1 MFFFSGL
8 FGDVEQISHFD
19 SYHPV
24 GSTGEII
31 FLGAVVE
38 IGEAIV
44 IASFYLEMADF
55 GAQFYTEAGRYTIIE
70 LVFHIHVML
79 FGGKVGIV
87 FPRTALC
94 CSAFAAAVSAAP
106 VTTQGTGVG
115 KHGDV
120 TVAVTFDSGKI
131 KDIKIVKQQ
140 ENPVLAAKV
149 FTDLKQ
155 HVIDTN
161 SVQLDAI
168 SGATFSSKG
177 FLDAVADAAKKA
189 GVTLSKADKK
199 AIKKA
204 VKALPKES
212 SYDVVV
218 IGAGGA
224 GFSAAIEAKNAGANV
239 VLLEKM
245 PAVGGN
251 SLISGAEMNA
261 AKNWVQP
268 KLGINDDSPEL
279 HAEDTYKGGDM
290 KGDMNVIKV
299 MTHNALDAAKWCR
312 DYLGVRFED
321 DNLFFFG
328 GHSRKRALIPVG
340 HTGTEFITK
349 FQAKADEL
357 GIPVITNMKAEELI
371 KDKSGRVVGVKAT
384 MNGAS
389 YTFNAKG
396 GVVLATGGFGA
407 NPEMVKKYNP
417 KIDERFKTTD
427 APGTTGEALY
437 MAERAGAQLV
447 NMGYIQTY
455 PICDP
460 ISGVIELIADARFDG
475 AIMLNQEGKRFV
487 EELQRRD
494 VLSEAILKQTG
505 GYCWVLWNDKIGSIS
520 NTVKEHPTE
529 YEAFTKQGIMA
540 TCDDLKCVAD
550 FTKIPFDSLK
560 GTVNR
565 VSSMTGK
572 GNDKDFNH
580 RSGLVDMTQGKY
592 YVIKAVP
599 SVHHTMGGVRI
610 NEKAQAL
617 TAEGKAIPGLWA
629 AGEVTGVTHGTNRLG
644 GNAYTD
650 IIVFGRIAGKAA
662 AEAAK

>member
-1 MFFFSGL
+1 MKSTMIKSVVAMVFA
-8 FGDVEQISHFD
+8 
-19 SYHPV
+19 V
-24 GSTGEII
+24 G
-31 FLGAVVE
+31 
-38 IGEAIV
+38 
-44 IASFYLEMADF
+44 
-55 GAQFYTEAGRYTIIE
+55 
-70 LVFHIHVML
+70 
-79 FGGKVGIV
+79 
-87 FPRTALC
+87 
-94 CSAFAAAVSAAP
+94 FAAASMAAP
-106 VTTQGTGVG
+106 VTAEGTGVG
-115 KHGDV
+115 KHGDI
-120 TVAVTFDSGKI
+120 TVAVTFDAGKI
-131 KDIKIVKQQ
+131 QDIKIVKNA
-140 ENPVLAAKV
+140 ENPILAKKV
-149 FTDLKQ
+149 FTDLKDQ
-155 HVIDTN
+155 VVALSSTD
-161 SVQLDAI
+161 VDLV
-168 SGATFSSKG
+168 SGATFSAKG
-177 FLDAVADAAKKA
+177 FIDAVNDAAKKA
-189 GVTLSKADKK
+189 GVTLAKADKK
-199 AIKKA
+199 ALKKA
-204 VKALPKES
+204 ARELPKTS
-212 SYDVVV
+212 NYDVVV

-224 GFSAAIEAKNAGANV
+224 GFSAAITARNAGANV

-251 SLISGAEMNA
+251 SLISGAEMNV

-279 HAEDTYKGGDM
+279 HAQDTFKGGDG
-290 KGDMNVIKV
+290 KGDMKVINV
-299 MTHNALDAAKWCR
+299 MTHEALDAAKWCR

-340 HTGTEFITK
+340 HTGTEFIAK

-371 KDKSGRVVGVKAT
+371 KDKDGRVVGVKAT
-384 MNGAS
+384 MDGS
-389 YTFNAKG
+389 EYTFNAKG

-460 ISGVIELIADARFDG
+460 ISGAIELIADARFDG

-494 VLSEAILKQTG
+494 VLSEAILNQTG
-505 GYCWVLWNDKIGSIS
+505 RYCWVLWNDKIGSIS
-520 NTVKEHPTE
+520 NTVKAHANE
-529 YEAFTKQGIMA
+529 YEAFTKQGIMT
-540 TCDDLKCVAD
+540 TCDDLKCIAD
-550 FTKIPFDSLK
+550 FTKIPFDQLRK
-560 GTVNR
+560 TVKR
-565 VSSMTGK
+565 VSDMAGK

-580 RSGLVDMTQGKY
+580 RSGLVDMQQGKY

-599 SVHHTMGGVRI
+599 STHHTMGGVRI
-610 NEKAQAL
+610 NEKAEAL
-617 TAEGKAIPGLWA
+617 TAEGKVIPGLWA

-650 IIVFGRIAGKAA
+650 IIVFGRIAGEAAAKAA
-662 AEAAK
+662 K

>member
-1 MFFFSGL
+1 M
-8 FGDVEQISHFD
+8 
-19 SYHPV
+19 
-24 GSTGEII
+24 
-31 FLGAVVE
+31 
-38 IGEAIV
+38 
-44 IASFYLEMADF
+44 
-55 GAQFYTEAGRYTIIE
+55 
-70 LVFHIHVML
+70 
-79 FGGKVGIV
+79 
-87 FPRTALC
+87 
-94 CSAFAAAVSAAP
+94 SAAP

>member
-1 MFFFSGL
+1 
-8 FGDVEQISHFD
+8 
-19 SYHPV
+19 
-24 GSTGEII
+24 
-31 FLGAVVE
+31 
-38 IGEAIV
+38 
-44 IASFYLEMADF
+44 
-55 GAQFYTEAGRYTIIE
+55 
-70 LVFHIHVML
+70 ML
-79 FGGKVGIV
+79 F
-87 FPRTALC
+87 RQTLL
-94 CSAFAAAVSAAP
+94 AAAVGLMSAAAVAAP

-115 KHGDV
+115 KHGDM
-120 TVAVTFDSGKI
+120 TVAVTFDNGRI
-131 KDIKIVKQQ
+131 QAIEIVKEA
-140 ENPVLAAKV
+140 ENPVLAKKV
-149 FTDLKQ
+149 YTDLKAA
-155 HVIDTN
+155 VIASN
-161 SVQLDAI
+161 SADLDAI

-177 FLDAVADAAKKA
+177 FLDAVKDAAKKA
-189 GVTLSKADKK
+189 GVTLSKADAK
-199 AIKKA
+199 AIKKVVKNIPA
-204 VKALPKES
+204 VS
-212 SYDVVV
+212 NYDVVV

-261 AKNWVQP
+261 ARNWVQP
-268 KLGINDDSPEL
+268 KLGILDDSAER
-279 HAEDTYKGGDM
+279 HAADTFKGGDK
-290 KGDMNVIKV
+290 KGDMKVINV
-299 MTHNALDAAKWCR
+299 MTANALDAAKWCR

-340 HTGTEFITK
+340 HTGTEFIAK

-357 GIPVITNMKAEELI
+357 GIPVITDMKAEELI
-371 KDKSGRVVGVKAT
+371 KDKTGRVVGVKAT
-384 MNGAS
+384 SHGAT

-396 GVVLATGGFGA
+396 GVVLATGGYGA
-407 NPEMVKKYNP
+407 NKAMVKKYNP

-437 MAERAGAQLV
+437 MAKRAGTQLV

-460 ISGVIELIADARFDG
+460 ISGVIELIADSRFDG

-487 EELQRRD
+487 EELERRD

-505 GYCWVLWNDKIGSIS
+505 NYCWVLWNDNIGKIS

-540 TCDDLKCVAD
+540 TCPDLKCIAD
-550 FTKIPFDSLK
+550 FTKMPLK
-560 GTVNR
+560 QLESTVKR
-565 VSSMTGK
+565 VSSMAGK
-572 GNDKDFNH
+572 GNDKDFHH
-580 RSGLVDMTQGKY
+580 RGGLMDMSEGQY

-599 SVHHTMGGVRI
+599 STHHTMGGVRI

-617 TAEGKAIPGLWA
+617 TAKGQVIPGLWA

-650 IIVFGRIAGKAA
+650 IIVFGRIAGEAA
-662 AEAAK
+662 AFEAAARSAK

>member
-1 MFFFSGL
+1 MK
-8 FGDVEQISHFD
+8 
-19 SYHPV
+19 
-24 GSTGEII
+24 STMIKS
-31 FLGAVVE
+31 AVAMVF
-38 IGEAIV
+38 A
-44 IASFYLEMADF
+44 
-55 GAQFYTEAGRYTIIE
+55 AG
-70 LVFHIHVML
+70 
-79 FGGKVGIV
+79 
-87 FPRTALC
+87 
-94 CSAFAAAVSAAP
+94 FAAASMAAP
-106 VTTQGTGVG
+106 VTAEGTGVG
-115 KHGDV
+115 KHGDI
-120 TVAVTFDSGKI
+120 TVAVTFDAGKI
-131 KDIKIVKQQ
+131 QDIKIVKNA
-140 ENPVLAAKV
+140 ENPILAKKV
-149 FTDLKQ
+149 FTDLKDQ
-155 HVIDTN
+155 VVALSSTD
-161 SVQLDAI
+161 VDLI
-168 SGATFSSKG
+168 SGATFSAKG
-177 FLDAVADAAKKA
+177 FIDAVNDAAKKA
-189 GVTLSKADKK
+189 GVTLAKADKK
-199 AIKKA
+199 ALKKA
-204 VKALPKES
+204 ARKLPKTS
-212 SYDVVV
+212 NYDVVV

-224 GFSAAIEAKNAGANV
+224 GFSAAITAKNAGANV

-251 SLISGAEMNA
+251 SLISGAEMNV

-279 HAEDTYKGGDM
+279 HAQDTFKGGDG
-290 KGDMNVIKV
+290 KGDMKVINV
-299 MTHNALDAAKWCR
+299 MTHEALDAAKWCR

-340 HTGTEFITK
+340 HTGTEFIAK

-371 KDKSGRVVGVKAT
+371 KNKDGRVVGVKAT
-384 MNGAS
+384 MDGS
-389 YTFNAKG
+389 EYTFNAKG

-460 ISGVIELIADARFDG
+460 ISGAIELIADARFDG

-494 VLSEAILKQTG
+494 VLSEAILNQTG
-505 GYCWVLWNDKIGSIS
+505 QYCWVLWNDNIGKIS
-520 NTVKEHPTE
+520 NTVKAHANE
-529 YEAFTKQGIMA
+529 YEAFTKQGIMT
-540 TCDDLKCVAD
+540 TCDDLKCIAD
-550 FTKIPFDSLK
+550 FTKIPFDQLQK
-560 GTVNR
+560 TVKR
-565 VSSMTGK
+565 VSDMAGK

-580 RSGLVDMTQGKY
+580 RAGLMDMQQGKY

-599 SVHHTMGGVRI
+599 STHHTMGGVRI
-610 NEKAQAL
+610 NEKAEAL
-617 TAEGKAIPGLWA
+617 TAEGKVIPGLWA

-650 IIVFGRIAGKAA
+650 IIVFGRIAGEAAAKAA
-662 AEAAK
+662 K

>member
-1 MFFFSGL
+1 MK
-8 FGDVEQISHFD
+8 
-19 SYHPV
+19 
-24 GSTGEII
+24 STMIKS
-31 FLGAVVE
+31 AVAMVF
-38 IGEAIV
+38 A
-44 IASFYLEMADF
+44 
-55 GAQFYTEAGRYTIIE
+55 AG
-70 LVFHIHVML
+70 
-79 FGGKVGIV
+79 
-87 FPRTALC
+87 
-94 CSAFAAAVSAAP
+94 FAAASMAAP
-106 VTTQGTGVG
+106 VTAEGTGVG
-115 KHGDV
+115 KHGDI
-120 TVAVTFDSGKI
+120 TVAVTFDAGKI
-131 KDIKIVKQQ
+131 QDIKIVKNA
-140 ENPVLAAKV
+140 ENPILAKKV
-149 FTDLKQ
+149 FTDLKDQ
-155 HVIDTN
+155 VVAFSSTD
-161 SVQLDAI
+161 VDLV
-168 SGATFSSKG
+168 SGATFSAKG
-177 FLDAVADAAKKA
+177 FIDAVNDAAKKA
-189 GVTLSKADKK
+189 GVTLAKADKK
-199 AIKKA
+199 ALKKA
-204 VKALPKES
+204 ARELPKTS
-212 SYDVVV
+212 NYDVVV

-224 GFSAAIEAKNAGANV
+224 GFSAAITAKNAGANV

-251 SLISGAEMNA
+251 SLISGAEMNV

-279 HAEDTYKGGDM
+279 HAQDTFKGGDG
-290 KGDMNVIKV
+290 KGDMKVINV
-299 MTHNALDAAKWCR
+299 MTHEALDAAKWCR

-340 HTGTEFITK
+340 HTGTEFIAK

-371 KDKSGRVVGVKAT
+371 KNKDGRVVGVKAT
-384 MNGAS
+384 MDGS
-389 YTFNAKG
+389 EYTFNAKG

-460 ISGVIELIADARFDG
+460 ISGAIELIADARFDG

-494 VLSEAILKQTG
+494 VLSEAILNQTG
-505 GYCWVLWNDKIGSIS
+505 RYCWVLWNDKIGSIS
-520 NTVKEHPTE
+520 NTVKAHANE
-529 YEAFTKQGIMA
+529 YEAFTKQGVMT
-540 TCDDLKCVAD
+540 TCDDLKCIAD
-550 FTKIPFDSLK
+550 FTKIPFDQLQK
-560 GTVNR
+560 TVKR
-565 VSSMTGK
+565 VSDMAGK

-580 RSGLVDMTQGKY
+580 RSGLVDMQQGKY

-599 SVHHTMGGVRI
+599 STHHTMGGVRI
-610 NEKAQAL
+610 NEKAEAL
-617 TAEGKAIPGLWA
+617 TAEGKVIPGLWA

-650 IIVFGRIAGKAA
+650 IIVFGRIAGEAAAKAA
-662 AEAAK
+662 K

>member
-1 MFFFSGL
+1 MKSTMIKSAVAMVFA
-8 FGDVEQISHFD
+8 
-19 SYHPV
+19 V
-24 GSTGEII
+24 G
-31 FLGAVVE
+31 
-38 IGEAIV
+38 
-44 IASFYLEMADF
+44 
-55 GAQFYTEAGRYTIIE
+55 
-70 LVFHIHVML
+70 
-79 FGGKVGIV
+79 
-87 FPRTALC
+87 
-94 CSAFAAAVSAAP
+94 FAAASMAAP
-106 VTTQGTGVG
+106 VTAEGTGVG
-115 KHGDV
+115 KHGDI
-120 TVAVTFDSGKI
+120 TVAVTFDAGKI
-131 KDIKIVKQQ
+131 QDIKIVKNA
-140 ENPVLAAKV
+140 ENPILAKKV
-149 FTDLKQ
+149 FTDLKDQ
-155 HVIDTN
+155 VVALSSTD
-161 SVQLDAI
+161 VDLI
-168 SGATFSSKG
+168 SGATFSAKG
-177 FLDAVADAAKKA
+177 FIDAVNDAAKKA
-189 GVTLSKADKK
+189 GVTLAKADKK
-199 AIKKA
+199 ALKKA
-204 VKALPKES
+204 ARELPKTS
-212 SYDVVV
+212 NYDVVV

-224 GFSAAIEAKNAGANV
+224 GFSAAITARNAGANV

-279 HAEDTYKGGDM
+279 HAEDTFKGGDG
-290 KGDMNVIKV
+290 KGDMKVINV
-299 MTHNALDAAKWCR
+299 MTHQALDAAKWCR

-340 HTGTEFITK
+340 HTGTEFIAK

-371 KDKSGRVVGVKAT
+371 KNKDGRVVGVKAT
-384 MNGAS
+384 MDGS
-389 YTFNAKG
+389 EYTFNAKG

-427 APGTTGEALY
+427 APGSTGEALY
-437 MAERAGAQLV
+437 MAERAGAELV

-460 ISGVIELIADARFDG
+460 LSGAIELIADARFDG

-494 VLSEAILKQTG
+494 VLSEAILNQTG
-505 GYCWVLWNDKIGSIS
+505 QYCWVLWNDNIGKIS
-520 NTVKEHPTE
+520 NTVKAHANE
-529 YEAFTKQGIMA
+529 YEAFTKQGIMT
-540 TCDDLKCVAD
+540 TCDDLKCIAD
-550 FTKIPFDSLK
+550 FTKIPFDQLQK
-560 GTVNR
+560 TVKR
-565 VSSMTGK
+565 VSDMAGK

-580 RSGLVDMTQGKY
+580 RAGLMDMQQGKY

-599 SVHHTMGGVRI
+599 STHHTMGGVRI
-610 NEKAQAL
+610 NEKAEAL
-617 TAEGKAIPGLWA
+617 TAEGKVIPGLWA

-650 IIVFGRIAGKAA
+650 IIVFGRIAGEAAAKAA
-662 AEAAK
+662 K

>member
-1 MFFFSGL
+1 MQFSRALIAGL
-8 FGDVEQISHFD
+8 V
-19 SYHPV
+19 
-24 GSTGEII
+24 
-31 FLGAVVE
+31 
-38 IGEAIV
+38 
-44 IASFYLEMADF
+44 
-55 GAQFYTEAGRYTIIE
+55 
-70 LVFHIHVML
+70 
-79 FGGKVGIV
+79 
-87 FPRTALC
+87 

-520 NTVKEHPTE
+520 NTVKAHPTE

>member
-1 MFFFSGL
+1 MRKFFFCIVGPSEWDGSAIHK
-8 FGDVEQISHFD
+8 GVEQIMMKK
-19 SYHPV
+19 
-24 GSTGEII
+24 TLI
-31 FLGAVVE
+31 
-38 IGEAIV
+38 
-44 IASFYLEMADF
+44 
-55 GAQFYTEAGRYTIIE
+55 
-70 LVFHIHVML
+70 
-79 FGGKVGIV
+79 
-87 FPRTALC
+87 TALI
-94 CSAFAAAVSAAP
+94 ATVFAGGAMAAAVTAE
-106 VTTQGTGVG
+106 GTGVG

-120 TVAVTFDSGKI
+120 TVAVTFDGGKI
-131 KDIKIVKQQ
+131 TDIKVVKEQ
-140 ENPVLAAKV
+140 ENKVLARGV
-149 FTDLKQ
+149 YTDLKDQ
-155 HVIDTN
+155 VIATN
-161 SVQLDAI
+161 SADLDVI

-177 FLDAVADAAKKA
+177 FLDAVKDAAKKA

-199 AIKKA
+199 AIKKVA
-204 VKALPKES
+204 KDLPKNS

-218 IGAGGA
+218 VGAGGA

-290 KGDMNVIKV
+290 KGDMKVINV
-299 MTHNALDAAKWCR
+299 MTHNALDAALWCR

-357 GIPVITNMKAEELI
+357 GIPVITNMKMTDLI
-371 KDKSGRVVGVKAT
+371 LDKDGRVSGVKAT
-384 MNGAS
+384 MNGAE

-407 NPEMVKKYNP
+407 NKEMVKKYNP
-417 KIDERFKTTD
+417 KIDERFMTTD

-437 MAERAGAQLV
+437 IAEKAGAELV

-487 EELQRRD
+487 EELDRRD
-494 VLSEAILKQTG
+494 VLSEAILNQTG
-505 GYCWVLWNDKIGSIS
+505 GYCWVLWNDNIGKIS
-520 NTVKEHPTE
+520 NTVGTHTTE
-529 YEAFTKQGIMA
+529 YDAFTKQGIMA
-540 TCDDLKCVAD
+540 TCDDLKCIAD
-550 FTKIPFDSLK
+550 FTKIPFDQLK
-560 GTVNR
+560 KTVDR
-565 VSSMTGK
+565 VTSMAGK
-572 GNDKDFNH
+572 GNDKDFHH
-580 RSGLVDMTQGKY
+580 RGGLMDMSQGKY

-599 SVHHTMGGVRI
+599 STHHTMGGIRI

-617 TAEGKAIPGLWA
+617 TKEGKVIPGLWA

>member
-1 MFFFSGL
+1 MK
-8 FGDVEQISHFD
+8 
-19 SYHPV
+19 
-24 GSTGEII
+24 STMIKS
-31 FLGAVVE
+31 AVAMVF
-38 IGEAIV
+38 A
-44 IASFYLEMADF
+44 
-55 GAQFYTEAGRYTIIE
+55 AG
-70 LVFHIHVML
+70 
-79 FGGKVGIV
+79 
-87 FPRTALC
+87 
-94 CSAFAAAVSAAP
+94 FAAASMAAP
-106 VTTQGTGVG
+106 VTAEGTGVG
-115 KHGDV
+115 KHGDI
-120 TVAVTFDSGKI
+120 TVAVTFDAGKI
-131 KDIKIVKQQ
+131 QDIKIVKNA
-140 ENPVLAAKV
+140 ENPILAKKV
-149 FTDLKQ
+149 FTDLKDQ
-155 HVIDTN
+155 VVALSSTD
-161 SVQLDAI
+161 VDLV
-168 SGATFSSKG
+168 SGATFSAKG
-177 FLDAVADAAKKA
+177 FIDAVNDAAKKA
-189 GVTLSKADKK
+189 GVTLAKADKK
-199 AIKKA
+199 ALKKA
-204 VKALPKES
+204 ARELPKTS
-212 SYDVVV
+212 NYDVVV

-224 GFSAAIEAKNAGANV
+224 GFSAAITARNAGANV

-279 HAEDTYKGGDM
+279 HAEDTFKGGDG
-290 KGDMNVIKV
+290 KGDMKVINV
-299 MTHNALDAAKWCR
+299 MTHQALDAAKWCR

-340 HTGTEFITK
+340 HTGTEFIAK

-371 KDKSGRVVGVKAT
+371 KDKDGRVVGVKAT
-384 MNGAS
+384 MDGS
-389 YTFNAKG
+389 EYTFNAKG

-427 APGTTGEALY
+427 APGSTGEALY
-437 MAERAGAQLV
+437 MAERAGAELV

-460 ISGVIELIADARFDG
+460 LSGAIELIADARFDG

-494 VLSEAILKQTG
+494 VLSEAILNQTG
-505 GYCWVLWNDKIGSIS
+505 RYCWVLWNDKIGSIS
-520 NTVKEHPTE
+520 NTVKAHANE
-529 YEAFTKQGIMA
+529 YEAFTKQGIMT
-540 TCDDLKCVAD
+540 TCDDLKCIAD
-550 FTKIPFDSLK
+550 FTKIPFDQLRK
-560 GTVNR
+560 TVKR
-565 VSSMTGK
+565 VSDMAGK

-580 RSGLVDMTQGKY
+580 RAGLMDMQQGKY

-599 SVHHTMGGVRI
+599 STHHTMGGVRI
-610 NEKAQAL
+610 NEKAEAL
-617 TAEGKAIPGLWA
+617 TAEGKVIPGLWA

-650 IIVFGRIAGKAA
+650 IIVFGRIAGEAAAKAA
-662 AEAAK
+662 K

>member
-1 MFFFSGL
+1 MK
-8 FGDVEQISHFD
+8 
-19 SYHPV
+19 
-24 GSTGEII
+24 STMIKS
-31 FLGAVVE
+31 AVAMVF
-38 IGEAIV
+38 A
-44 IASFYLEMADF
+44 
-55 GAQFYTEAGRYTIIE
+55 AG
-70 LVFHIHVML
+70 
-79 FGGKVGIV
+79 
-87 FPRTALC
+87 
-94 CSAFAAAVSAAP
+94 FAAASMAAP
-106 VTTQGTGVG
+106 VTAEGTGVG
-115 KHGDV
+115 KHGDI
-120 TVAVTFDSGKI
+120 TVAVTFDAGKI
-131 KDIKIVKQQ
+131 QDIKIVKNA
-140 ENPVLAAKV
+140 ENPILAKKV
-149 FTDLKQ
+149 FTDLKDQ
-155 HVIDTN
+155 VVALSSTD
-161 SVQLDAI
+161 VDLV
-168 SGATFSSKG
+168 SGATFSAKG
-177 FLDAVADAAKKA
+177 FIDAVNDAAKKA
-189 GVTLSKADKK
+189 GVTLAKADKK
-199 AIKKA
+199 ALKKA
-204 VKALPKES
+204 ARELPKTS
-212 SYDVVV
+212 NYDVVV

-224 GFSAAIEAKNAGANV
+224 GFSAAITAKNAGANV

-251 SLISGAEMNA
+251 SLISGAEMNV

-279 HAEDTYKGGDM
+279 HAQDTFKGGDG
-290 KGDMNVIKV
+290 KGDMKVINV
-299 MTHNALDAAKWCR
+299 MTHEALDAAKWCR

-340 HTGTEFITK
+340 HTGTEFIAK

-371 KDKSGRVVGVKAT
+371 KDKDGRVVGVKAT
-384 MNGAS
+384 MDGS
-389 YTFNAKG
+389 EYTFNAKG

-460 ISGVIELIADARFDG
+460 ISGAIELIADARFDG

-494 VLSEAILKQTG
+494 VLSEAILNQTG
-505 GYCWVLWNDKIGSIS
+505 QYCWVLWNDNIGKIS
-520 NTVKEHPTE
+520 NTVKAHANE
-529 YEAFTKQGIMA
+529 YEAFTKQGIMT
-540 TCDDLKCVAD
+540 TCDDLKCIAD
-550 FTKIPFDSLK
+550 FTKIPFDQLRK
-560 GTVNR
+560 TVKR
-565 VSSMTGK
+565 VSDMAGK

-580 RSGLVDMTQGKY
+580 RSGLVDMQQGKY

-599 SVHHTMGGVRI
+599 STHHTMGGVRI
-610 NEKAQAL
+610 NEKAEAL
-617 TAEGKAIPGLWA
+617 TAEGKVIPGLWA

-650 IIVFGRIAGKAA
+650 IIVFGRIAGEAAAKAA
-662 AEAAK
+662 K

>member
-1 MFFFSGL
+1 MKSTMIKSAVAMVFA
-8 FGDVEQISHFD
+8 
-19 SYHPV
+19 V
-24 GSTGEII
+24 G
-31 FLGAVVE
+31 F
-38 IGEAIV
+38 
-44 IASFYLEMADF
+44 
-55 GAQFYTEAGRYTIIE
+55 
-70 LVFHIHVML
+70 
-79 FGGKVGIV
+79 
-87 FPRTALC
+87 
-94 CSAFAAAVSAAP
+94 AAVSMAAP
-106 VTTQGTGVG
+106 VTAEGTGVG
-115 KHGDV
+115 KHGDI
-120 TVAVTFDSGKI
+120 TVAVTFDAGKI
-131 KDIKIVKQQ
+131 QDIKIVKNA
-140 ENPVLAAKV
+140 ENPILAKKV
-149 FTDLKQ
+149 FTDLKDQ
-155 HVIDTN
+155 VVALSSTD
-161 SVQLDAI
+161 VDLI
-168 SGATFSSKG
+168 SGATFSAKG
-177 FLDAVADAAKKA
+177 FIDAVNDAAKKA
-189 GVTLSKADKK
+189 GVTLAKADKK
-199 AIKKA
+199 ALKKA
-204 VKALPKES
+204 ARELPKTS
-212 SYDVVV
+212 NYDVVV

-224 GFSAAIEAKNAGANV
+224 GFSAAITARNAGANV

-251 SLISGAEMNA
+251 SLISGAEMNVA
-261 AKNWVQP
+261 RNWVQP

-279 HAEDTYKGGDM
+279 HAQDTFKGGDG
-290 KGDMNVIKV
+290 KGDMKVINV
-299 MTHNALDAAKWCR
+299 MTHEALDAAKWCR

-340 HTGTEFITK
+340 HTGTEFIAK

-371 KDKSGRVVGVKAT
+371 KNKDGRVVGVKAT
-384 MNGAS
+384 MDGS
-389 YTFNAKG
+389 EYTFNAKG

-460 ISGVIELIADARFDG
+460 ISGAIELIADARFDG

-494 VLSEAILKQTG
+494 VLSEAILNQTG
-505 GYCWVLWNDKIGSIS
+505 RYCWVLWNDNIGKIS
-520 NTVKEHPTE
+520 NTVKAHANE
-529 YEAFTKQGIMA
+529 YEAFTKQGIMT
-540 TCDDLKCVAD
+540 TCDDLKCIAD
-550 FTKIPFDSLK
+550 FTKIPFDQLRK
-560 GTVNR
+560 TVKR
-565 VSSMTGK
+565 VSDMAGK

-580 RSGLVDMTQGKY
+580 RSGLVDMQQGKY

-599 SVHHTMGGVRI
+599 STHHTMGGVRI
-610 NEKAQAL
+610 NEKAEAL
-617 TAEGKAIPGLWA
+617 TAEGKVIPGLWA

-650 IIVFGRIAGKAA
+650 IIVFGRIAGEAAAKAA
-662 AEAAK
+662 K

>member
-1 MFFFSGL
+1 
-8 FGDVEQISHFD
+8 
-19 SYHPV
+19 
-24 GSTGEII
+24 
-31 FLGAVVE
+31 
-38 IGEAIV
+38 
-44 IASFYLEMADF
+44 
-55 GAQFYTEAGRYTIIE
+55 
-70 LVFHIHVML
+70 ML
-79 FGGKVGIV
+79 F
-87 FPRTALC
+87 RQTLL
-94 CSAFAAAVSAAP
+94 AAAVGLMSAAAVAAP

-115 KHGDV
+115 KHGDM
-120 TVAVTFDSGKI
+120 TVAVTFDNGRI
-131 KDIKIVKQQ
+131 QAIEIVKEA
-140 ENPVLAAKV
+140 ENPVLAKKV
-149 FTDLKQ
+149 YTDLKAA
-155 HVIDTN
+155 VIASN
-161 SVQLDAI
+161 SADLDAI

-177 FLDAVADAAKKA
+177 FLDAVKDAAKKA
-189 GVTLSKADKK
+189 GVTLSKADAK
-199 AIKKA
+199 AIKKVVKNIPA
-204 VKALPKES
+204 VS
-212 SYDVVV
+212 NYDVVV

-261 AKNWVQP
+261 ARNWVQP
-268 KLGINDDSPEL
+268 KLGILDDSAER
-279 HAEDTYKGGDM
+279 HAADTFKGGDK
-290 KGDMNVIKV
+290 KGDMKVINV
-299 MTHNALDAAKWCR
+299 MTANALDAAKWCR

-340 HTGTEFITK
+340 HTGTEFIAK

-357 GIPVITNMKAEELI
+357 GIPVITDMKAEELI
-371 KDKSGRVVGVKAT
+371 KDKTGRVVAVKAT
-384 MNGAS
+384 SHGAT

-407 NPEMVKKYNP
+407 NKAMVKKYNP

-437 MAERAGAQLV
+437 MAKRAGAQLV

-460 ISGVIELIADARFDG
+460 ISGVIELIADSRFDG

-487 EELQRRD
+487 EELERRD

-505 GYCWVLWNDKIGSIS
+505 NYCWVLWNDNIGKIS

-540 TCDDLKCVAD
+540 TCPDLKCIAD
-550 FTKIPFDSLK
+550 FTKMPLK
-560 GTVNR
+560 QLESTVKR
-565 VSSMTGK
+565 VSSMAGK
-572 GNDKDFNH
+572 GNDKDFHH
-580 RSGLVDMTQGKY
+580 RGGLMDMSEGQY

-599 SVHHTMGGVRI
+599 STHHTMGGVRI

-617 TAEGKAIPGLWA
+617 TAKGQVIPGLWA

-650 IIVFGRIAGKAA
+650 IIVFGRIAGEAA
-662 AEAAK
+662 AFEAAARSAK

>member
-1 MFFFSGL
+1 MK
-8 FGDVEQISHFD
+8 
-19 SYHPV
+19 
-24 GSTGEII
+24 STMIKS
-31 FLGAVVE
+31 AVAMVF
-38 IGEAIV
+38 A
-44 IASFYLEMADF
+44 
-55 GAQFYTEAGRYTIIE
+55 AG
-70 LVFHIHVML
+70 
-79 FGGKVGIV
+79 
-87 FPRTALC
+87 
-94 CSAFAAAVSAAP
+94 FAAASMAAP
-106 VTTQGTGVG
+106 VTAEGTGVG
-115 KHGDV
+115 KHGDI
-120 TVAVTFDSGKI
+120 TVAVTFDAGKI
-131 KDIKIVKQQ
+131 QDIKIVKNA
-140 ENPVLAAKV
+140 ENPILAKKV
-149 FTDLKQ
+149 FTDLKDQ
-155 HVIDTN
+155 VVALSSTD
-161 SVQLDAI
+161 VDLI
-168 SGATFSSKG
+168 SGATFSAKG
-177 FLDAVADAAKKA
+177 FIDAVNDAAKKA
-189 GVTLSKADKK
+189 GVTLAKADKK
-199 AIKKA
+199 ALKKA
-204 VKALPKES
+204 ARELPKTS
-212 SYDVVV
+212 NYDVVV

-224 GFSAAIEAKNAGANV
+224 GFSAAITARNAGANV

-279 HAEDTYKGGDM
+279 HAEDTFKGGDG
-290 KGDMNVIKV
+290 KGDMKVINV
-299 MTHNALDAAKWCR
+299 MTHQALDAAKWCR

-340 HTGTEFITK
+340 HTGTEFIAK

-371 KDKSGRVVGVKAT
+371 KNKDGRVVGVKAT
-384 MNGAS
+384 MDGS
-389 YTFNAKG
+389 EYTFNAKG

-427 APGTTGEALY
+427 APGSTGEALY
-437 MAERAGAQLV
+437 MAERAGAELV

-460 ISGVIELIADARFDG
+460 LSGAIELIADARFDG

-494 VLSEAILKQTG
+494 VLSEAILNQTG
-505 GYCWVLWNDKIGSIS
+505 RYCWVLWNDKIGSIS
-520 NTVKEHPTE
+520 NTVKAHANE
-529 YEAFTKQGIMA
+529 YEAFTKQGIMT
-540 TCDDLKCVAD
+540 TCDDLKCIAD
-550 FTKIPFDSLK
+550 FTKIPFDQLQK
-560 GTVNR
+560 TVKR
-565 VSSMTGK
+565 VSDMAGK

-580 RSGLVDMTQGKY
+580 RAGLMDMQQGKY

-599 SVHHTMGGVRI
+599 STHHTMGGVRI
-610 NEKAQAL
+610 NEKAEAL
-617 TAEGKAIPGLWA
+617 TAEGKVIPGLWA

-650 IIVFGRIAGKAA
+650 IIVFGRIAGEAAAKAA
-662 AEAAK
+662 K

>member
-1 MFFFSGL
+1 MK
-8 FGDVEQISHFD
+8 
-19 SYHPV
+19 
-24 GSTGEII
+24 STMIKS
-31 FLGAVVE
+31 AVAMVF
-38 IGEAIV
+38 A
-44 IASFYLEMADF
+44 
-55 GAQFYTEAGRYTIIE
+55 AG
-70 LVFHIHVML
+70 
-79 FGGKVGIV
+79 
-87 FPRTALC
+87 
-94 CSAFAAAVSAAP
+94 FAAASMAAP
-106 VTTQGTGVG
+106 VTAEGTGVG
-115 KHGDV
+115 KHGDI
-120 TVAVTFDSGKI
+120 TVAVTFDAGKI
-131 KDIKIVKQQ
+131 QDIKIVKNA
-140 ENPVLAAKV
+140 ENPILAKKV
-149 FTDLKQ
+149 FTDLKDQ
-155 HVIDTN
+155 VVALSSTD
-161 SVQLDAI
+161 VDLI
-168 SGATFSSKG
+168 SGATFSAKG
-177 FLDAVADAAKKA
+177 FIDAVNDAAKKA
-189 GVTLSKADKK
+189 GVTLAKADKK
-199 AIKKA
+199 ALKKA
-204 VKALPKES
+204 ARELPKTS
-212 SYDVVV
+212 NYDVVV

-224 GFSAAIEAKNAGANV
+224 GFSAAITAKNAGANV

-251 SLISGAEMNA
+251 SLISGAEMNV

-279 HAEDTYKGGDM
+279 HAQDTFKGGDG
-290 KGDMNVIKV
+290 KGDMKVINV
-299 MTHNALDAAKWCR
+299 MTHEALDAAKWCR

-340 HTGTEFITK
+340 HTGTEFIAK

-371 KDKSGRVVGVKAT
+371 KNKDGRVVGVKAT
-384 MNGAS
+384 MDGS
-389 YTFNAKG
+389 EYTFNAKG

-437 MAERAGAQLV
+437 MAERAGAELV

-460 ISGVIELIADARFDG
+460 LSGAIELIADARFDG

-494 VLSEAILKQTG
+494 VLSEAILNQTG
-505 GYCWVLWNDKIGSIS
+505 QYCWVLWNDNIGKIS
-520 NTVKEHPTE
+520 NTVKAHANE
-529 YEAFTKQGIMA
+529 YEAFTKQGIMT
-540 TCDDLKCVAD
+540 TCDDLKCIAD
-550 FTKIPFDSLK
+550 FTKIPFDQLQK
-560 GTVNR
+560 TVKR
-565 VSSMTGK
+565 VSDMAGK

-580 RSGLVDMTQGKY
+580 RAGLMDMQQGKY

-599 SVHHTMGGVRI
+599 STHHTMGGVRI
-610 NEKAQAL
+610 NEKAEAL
-617 TAEGKAIPGLWA
+617 TAEGKVIPGLWA

-650 IIVFGRIAGKAA
+650 IIVFGRIAGEAAAKAA
-662 AEAAK
+662 K

>member
-1 MFFFSGL
+1 MKLRTTLLTAAIGGL
-8 FGDVEQISHFD
+8 F
-19 SYHPV
+19 
-24 GSTGEII
+24 
-31 FLGAVVE
+31 AV
-38 IGEAIV
+38 
-44 IASFYLEMADF
+44 
-55 GAQFYTEAGRYTIIE
+55 
-70 LVFHIHVML
+70 
-79 FGGKVGIV
+79 
-87 FPRTALC
+87 TA
-94 CSAFAAAVSAAP
+94 FAAP
-106 VTTQGTGVG
+106 VTQEGTGVG
-115 KHGDV
+115 KHGDI
-120 TVAVTFDSGKI
+120 TVAVTFDEGRI
-131 KDIKIVKQQ
+131 TDIKVVKNQ
-140 ENPVLAAKV
+140 ENPVLAKKV
-149 FTDLKQ
+149 FTDLKD
-155 HVIDTN
+155 HVVQSN
-161 SVQLDAI
+161 SANLDVI

-177 FLDAVADAAKKA
+177 FLDAVKDAAKKA

-199 AIKKA
+199 ALKKA
-204 VKALPKES
+204 VVNLPKES

-251 SLISGAEMNA
+251 SLISGAEMNVA
-261 AKNWVQP
+261 RNWVQP
-268 KLGINDDSPEL
+268 KLGITDDSPEL
-279 HAEDTYKGGDM
+279 HAEDTYKGGDK
-290 KGDMNVIKV
+290 KGDMKVINV
-299 MTHNALDAAKWCR
+299 MTHQALDAALWCR
-312 DYLGVRFED
+312 DYLGVKFED

-340 HTGTEFITK
+340 HTGTEFIAK

-357 GIPVITNMKAEELI
+357 GIPVITNMKAEELV
-371 KDKSGRVVGVKAT
+371 KDKDGRVVGVKAT
-384 MNGAS
+384 MDGNT

-427 APGTTGEALY
+427 APGATGEALY
-437 MAERAGAQLV
+437 MAERAGAELV
-447 NMGYIQTY
+447 NMSYIQTY

-487 EELQRRD
+487 EELERRD

-505 GYCWVLWNDKIGSIS
+505 AYCWVLWNDKIGAIS
-520 NTVKEHPTE
+520 NTVKAHPTE
-529 YEAFTKQGIMA
+529 YEAFTKQGIMK
-540 TCDDLKCVAD
+540 TCDDLKCIAD
-550 FTKIPFDSLK
+550 FTKIPFDQLK
-560 GTVNR
+560 ATTDR
-565 VSSMTGK
+565 VTSMAGK

-580 RSGLVDMTQGKY
+580 RSGLVDMSQGKY

-599 SVHHTMGGVRI
+599 STHHTMGGVRI
-610 NEKAQAL
+610 NEHAQAL
-617 TAEGKAIPGLWA
+617 TKDGQVIPGLWA

>member
-1 MFFFSGL
+1 MHFSRALIAGL
-8 FGDVEQISHFD
+8 V
-19 SYHPV
+19 
-24 GSTGEII
+24 
-31 FLGAVVE
+31 
-38 IGEAIV
+38 
-44 IASFYLEMADF
+44 
-55 GAQFYTEAGRYTIIE
+55 
-70 LVFHIHVML
+70 
-79 FGGKVGIV
+79 
-87 FPRTALC
+87 

-505 GYCWVLWNDKIGSIS
+505 GYCWVLWNDKIGPIS

>member
-1 MFFFSGL
+1 MHFSRALIAGL
-8 FGDVEQISHFD
+8 V
-19 SYHPV
+19 
-24 GSTGEII
+24 
-31 FLGAVVE
+31 
-38 IGEAIV
+38 
-44 IASFYLEMADF
+44 
-55 GAQFYTEAGRYTIIE
+55 
-70 LVFHIHVML
+70 
-79 FGGKVGIV
+79 
-87 FPRTALC
+87 

-357 GIPVITNMKAEELI
+357 GIPIITNMKAEELI

-650 IIVFGRIAGKAA
+650 IIVFGRIAGKAV

>member
-1 MFFFSGL
+1 MQFSRALIAGL
-8 FGDVEQISHFD
+8 V
-19 SYHPV
+19 
-24 GSTGEII
+24 
-31 FLGAVVE
+31 
-38 IGEAIV
+38 
-44 IASFYLEMADF
+44 
-55 GAQFYTEAGRYTIIE
+55 
-70 LVFHIHVML
+70 
-79 FGGKVGIV
+79 
-87 FPRTALC
+87 

-199 AIKKA
+199 AIKKT

>member
-1 MFFFSGL
+1 MKSTMIKSVVAMVFA
-8 FGDVEQISHFD
+8 
-19 SYHPV
+19 V
-24 GSTGEII
+24 G
-31 FLGAVVE
+31 
-38 IGEAIV
+38 
-44 IASFYLEMADF
+44 
-55 GAQFYTEAGRYTIIE
+55 
-70 LVFHIHVML
+70 
-79 FGGKVGIV
+79 
-87 FPRTALC
+87 
-94 CSAFAAAVSAAP
+94 FAAASMAAP
-106 VTTQGTGVG
+106 VTAEGTGVG
-115 KHGDV
+115 KHGDI
-120 TVAVTFDSGKI
+120 TVAVTFDAGKI
-131 KDIKIVKQQ
+131 QDIKIVKNA
-140 ENPVLAAKV
+140 ENPILAKKV
-149 FTDLKQ
+149 FTDLKDQ
-155 HVIDTN
+155 VVALSSTD
-161 SVQLDAI
+161 VDLV
-168 SGATFSSKG
+168 SGATFSAKG
-177 FLDAVADAAKKA
+177 FIDAVNDAAKKA
-189 GVTLSKADKK
+189 GVTLAKADKK
-199 AIKKA
+199 ALKKA
-204 VKALPKES
+204 ARELPKTS
-212 SYDVVV
+212 NYDVVV

-224 GFSAAIEAKNAGANV
+224 GFSAAITARNAGANV

-251 SLISGAEMNA
+251 SLISGAEMNV

-279 HAEDTYKGGDM
+279 HAQDTFKGGDG
-290 KGDMNVIKV
+290 KGDMKVINV
-299 MTHNALDAAKWCR
+299 MTHQALDAAKWCR

-340 HTGTEFITK
+340 HTGTEFIAK

-371 KDKSGRVVGVKAT
+371 KNKDGRVVGVKAT
-384 MNGAS
+384 MDGS
-389 YTFNAKG
+389 EYTFNAKG

-460 ISGVIELIADARFDG
+460 ISGAIELIADARFDG

-494 VLSEAILKQTG
+494 VLSEAILNQTG
-505 GYCWVLWNDKIGSIS
+505 RYCWVLWNDKIGSIS
-520 NTVKEHPTE
+520 NTVKAHANE
-529 YEAFTKQGIMA
+529 YEAFTKQGIMT
-540 TCDDLKCVAD
+540 TCDDLKCIAD
-550 FTKIPFDSLK
+550 FTKIPFDQLRK
-560 GTVNR
+560 TVKR
-565 VSSMTGK
+565 VSDMAGK

-580 RSGLVDMTQGKY
+580 RAGLMDMQQGKY

-599 SVHHTMGGVRI
+599 STHHTMGGVRI
-610 NEKAQAL
+610 NEKAEAL
-617 TAEGKAIPGLWA
+617 TAEGKVIPGLWA

-650 IIVFGRIAGKAA
+650 IIVFGRIAGEAAAKAA
-662 AEAAK
+662 K

>member
-1 MFFFSGL
+1 MK
-8 FGDVEQISHFD
+8 
-19 SYHPV
+19 
-24 GSTGEII
+24 STMIKS
-31 FLGAVVE
+31 AVAMVF
-38 IGEAIV
+38 A
-44 IASFYLEMADF
+44 
-55 GAQFYTEAGRYTIIE
+55 AG
-70 LVFHIHVML
+70 
-79 FGGKVGIV
+79 
-87 FPRTALC
+87 
-94 CSAFAAAVSAAP
+94 FAAASMAAP
-106 VTTQGTGVG
+106 VTAEGTGVG
-115 KHGDV
+115 KHGDI
-120 TVAVTFDSGKI
+120 TVAVTFDAGKI
-131 KDIKIVKQQ
+131 QDIKIVKNA
-140 ENPVLAAKV
+140 ENPILAKKV
-149 FTDLKQ
+149 FTDLKDQ
-155 HVIDTN
+155 VVALSSTD
-161 SVQLDAI
+161 VDLI
-168 SGATFSSKG
+168 SGATFSAKG
-177 FLDAVADAAKKA
+177 FIDAVNDAAKKA
-189 GVTLSKADKK
+189 GVTLAKADKK
-199 AIKKA
+199 ALKKA
-204 VKALPKES
+204 ARELPKTS
-212 SYDVVV
+212 NYDVVV

-224 GFSAAIEAKNAGANV
+224 GFSAAITAKNAGANV

-251 SLISGAEMNA
+251 SLISGAEMNVA
-261 AKNWVQP
+261 RNWVQP

-279 HAEDTYKGGDM
+279 HAQDTFKGGDG
-290 KGDMNVIKV
+290 KGDMKVINV
-299 MTHNALDAAKWCR
+299 MTHEALDAAKWCR

-340 HTGTEFITK
+340 HTGTEFIAK

-371 KDKSGRVVGVKAT
+371 KDKDGRVVGVKAT
-384 MNGAS
+384 MDGS
-389 YTFNAKG
+389 EYTFNAKG

-460 ISGVIELIADARFDG
+460 LSGAIELIADARFDG

-494 VLSEAILKQTG
+494 VLSEAILNQTG
-505 GYCWVLWNDKIGSIS
+505 RYCWVLWNDKIGSIS
-520 NTVKEHPTE
+520 NTVKAHANE
-529 YEAFTKQGIMA
+529 YEAFTKQGIMT
-540 TCDDLKCVAD
+540 TCDDLKCIAD
-550 FTKIPFDSLK
+550 FTKIPFDQLRK
-560 GTVNR
+560 TVKR
-565 VSSMTGK
+565 VSDMAGK

-580 RSGLVDMTQGKY
+580 RAGLMDMQQGKY

-599 SVHHTMGGVRI
+599 STHHTMGGVRI
-610 NEKAQAL
+610 NEKAEAL
-617 TAEGKAIPGLWA
+617 TAEGKVIPGLWA

-650 IIVFGRIAGKAA
+650 IIVFGRIAGEAAAKAA
-662 AEAAK
+662 K

>member
-1 MFFFSGL
+1 MK
-8 FGDVEQISHFD
+8 
-19 SYHPV
+19 
-24 GSTGEII
+24 STMIKS
-31 FLGAVVE
+31 AVAMVF
-38 IGEAIV
+38 A
-44 IASFYLEMADF
+44 
-55 GAQFYTEAGRYTIIE
+55 AG
-70 LVFHIHVML
+70 
-79 FGGKVGIV
+79 
-87 FPRTALC
+87 
-94 CSAFAAAVSAAP
+94 FAAASMAAP
-106 VTTQGTGVG
+106 VTAEGTGVG
-115 KHGDV
+115 KHGDI
-120 TVAVTFDSGKI
+120 TVAVTFDAGKI
-131 KDIKIVKQQ
+131 QDIKIVKNA
-140 ENPVLAAKV
+140 ENPILAKKV
-149 FTDLKQ
+149 FTDLKDQ
-155 HVIDTN
+155 VVALSSTD
-161 SVQLDAI
+161 VDLI
-168 SGATFSSKG
+168 SGATFSAKG
-177 FLDAVADAAKKA
+177 FIDAVNDAAKKA
-189 GVTLSKADKK
+189 GVTLAKADKK
-199 AIKKA
+199 ALKKA
-204 VKALPKES
+204 ARELPKTS
-212 SYDVVV
+212 NYDVVV

-224 GFSAAIEAKNAGANV
+224 GFSAAITAKNAGANV

-251 SLISGAEMNA
+251 SLISGAEMNV

-279 HAEDTYKGGDM
+279 HAQDTFKGGDG
-290 KGDMNVIKV
+290 KGDMKVINV
-299 MTHNALDAAKWCR
+299 MTHEALDAAKWCR

-340 HTGTEFITK
+340 HTGTEFIAK

-371 KDKSGRVVGVKAT
+371 KNKDGRVVGVKAT
-384 MNGAS
+384 MDGS
-389 YTFNAKG
+389 EYTFNAKG

-460 ISGVIELIADARFDG
+460 LSGAIELIADARFDG

-494 VLSEAILKQTG
+494 VLSEAILNQTG
-505 GYCWVLWNDKIGSIS
+505 QYCWVLWNDNIGKIS
-520 NTVKEHPTE
+520 NTVKAHANE
-529 YEAFTKQGIMA
+529 YEAFTKQGIMT
-540 TCDDLKCVAD
+540 TCDDLKCIAD
-550 FTKIPFDSLK
+550 FTKIPFDQLQK
-560 GTVNR
+560 TVKR
-565 VSSMTGK
+565 VSDMAGK

-580 RSGLVDMTQGKY
+580 RAGLMDMQQGKY

-599 SVHHTMGGVRI
+599 STHHTMGGVRI
-610 NEKAQAL
+610 NEKAEAL
-617 TAEGKAIPGLWA
+617 TAEGKVIPGLWA

-650 IIVFGRIAGKAA
+650 IIVFGRIAGEAAAKAA
-662 AEAAK
+662 K

>member
-1 MFFFSGL
+1 
-8 FGDVEQISHFD
+8 
-19 SYHPV
+19 
-24 GSTGEII
+24 
-31 FLGAVVE
+31 
-38 IGEAIV
+38 
-44 IASFYLEMADF
+44 
-55 GAQFYTEAGRYTIIE
+55 
-70 LVFHIHVML
+70 ML
-79 FGGKVGIV
+79 F
-87 FPRTALC
+87 RQTLL
-94 CSAFAAAVSAAP
+94 AAAVGLMSAAAVAAP

-115 KHGDV
+115 KHGDM
-120 TVAVTFDSGKI
+120 TVAVTFDNGRI
-131 KDIKIVKQQ
+131 QAIEIVKEA
-140 ENPVLAAKV
+140 ENPVLAKKV
-149 FTDLKQ
+149 YTDLKAA
-155 HVIDTN
+155 VIASN
-161 SVQLDAI
+161 SADLDAI

-177 FLDAVADAAKKA
+177 FLDAVKDAAKKA
-189 GVTLSKADKK
+189 GVTLSKADAK
-199 AIKKA
+199 AIKKVVKNIPA
-204 VKALPKES
+204 VS
-212 SYDVVV
+212 NYDVVV

-261 AKNWVQP
+261 ARNWVQP
-268 KLGINDDSPEL
+268 KLGILDDSAER
-279 HAEDTYKGGDM
+279 HAADTFKGGDK
-290 KGDMNVIKV
+290 KGDMKVINV
-299 MTHNALDAAKWCR
+299 MTANALDAAKWCR

-340 HTGTEFITK
+340 HTGTEFIAK

-357 GIPVITNMKAEELI
+357 GIPVITDMKAEELI
-371 KDKSGRVVGVKAT
+371 KDKTGRVVGVKASSH
-384 MNGAS
+384 GAT

-407 NPEMVKKYNP
+407 NKAMVKKYNP

-437 MAERAGAQLV
+437 MAKRAGAQLV

-460 ISGVIELIADARFDG
+460 ISGVIELIADSRFDG

-487 EELQRRD
+487 EELERRD

-505 GYCWVLWNDKIGSIS
+505 NYCWVLWNDNIGKIS

-540 TCDDLKCVAD
+540 TCPDLKCIAD
-550 FTKIPFDSLK
+550 FTKMPLK
-560 GTVNR
+560 QLESTVKR
-565 VSSMTGK
+565 VSSMAGK
-572 GNDKDFNH
+572 GNDKDFHH
-580 RSGLVDMTQGKY
+580 RGGLMDMSEGRY

-599 SVHHTMGGVRI
+599 STHHTMGGVRI

-617 TAEGKAIPGLWA
+617 TAKGQVIPGLWA

-650 IIVFGRIAGKAA
+650 IIVFGRIAGEAA
-662 AEAAK
+662 AFEAAARSAK

>member
-1 MFFFSGL
+1 
-8 FGDVEQISHFD
+8 
-19 SYHPV
+19 
-24 GSTGEII
+24 
-31 FLGAVVE
+31 
-38 IGEAIV
+38 
-44 IASFYLEMADF
+44 
-55 GAQFYTEAGRYTIIE
+55 
-70 LVFHIHVML
+70 ML
-79 FGGKVGIV
+79 F
-87 FPRTALC
+87 RQTLL
-94 CSAFAAAVSAAP
+94 AAAVGLMSAAAVAAP

-115 KHGDV
+115 KHGDM
-120 TVAVTFDSGKI
+120 TVAVTFDNGRI
-131 KDIKIVKQQ
+131 QAIEIVKEA
-140 ENPVLAAKV
+140 ENPVLAKKV
-149 FTDLKQ
+149 YTDLKAA
-155 HVIDTN
+155 VIASN
-161 SVQLDAI
+161 SADLDAI

-177 FLDAVADAAKKA
+177 FLDAVKDAAKKA
-189 GVTLSKADKK
+189 GVTLSKADAK
-199 AIKKA
+199 AIKKVVKNIPA
-204 VKALPKES
+204 VS
-212 SYDVVV
+212 NYDVVV

-261 AKNWVQP
+261 ARNWVQP
-268 KLGINDDSPEL
+268 KLGILDDSAER
-279 HAEDTYKGGDM
+279 HAADTFKGGDK
-290 KGDMNVIKV
+290 KGDMKVINV
-299 MTHNALDAAKWCR
+299 MTANALDAAKWCR

-340 HTGTEFITK
+340 HTGTEFIAK
-349 FQAKADEL
+349 FQAKVDEL
-357 GIPVITNMKAEELI
+357 GIPVITDMKAEELI
-371 KDKSGRVVGVKAT
+371 KDKTGRVVGVKAT
-384 MNGAS
+384 SHGAT

-407 NPEMVKKYNP
+407 NKAMVKKYNP

-437 MAERAGAQLV
+437 MAKRAGAQLV

-460 ISGVIELIADARFDG
+460 ISGVIELIADSRFDG

-487 EELQRRD
+487 EELERRD

-505 GYCWVLWNDKIGSIS
+505 NYCWVLWNDNIGKIS

-540 TCDDLKCVAD
+540 TCPDLKCIAD
-550 FTKIPFDSLK
+550 FTKMPLK
-560 GTVNR
+560 QLESTVKR
-565 VSSMTGK
+565 VSSMAGK
-572 GNDKDFNH
+572 GNDKDFHH
-580 RSGLVDMTQGKY
+580 RGGLMDMSEGQY

-599 SVHHTMGGVRI
+599 STHHTMGGVRI

-617 TAEGKAIPGLWA
+617 TAKGQVIPGLWA

-650 IIVFGRIAGKAA
+650 IIVFGRIAGEAA
-662 AEAAK
+662 AFEAAARSAK

>member
-1 MFFFSGL
+1 MQFSRALIVGL
-8 FGDVEQISHFD
+8 V
-19 SYHPV
+19 
-24 GSTGEII
+24 
-31 FLGAVVE
+31 
-38 IGEAIV
+38 
-44 IASFYLEMADF
+44 
-55 GAQFYTEAGRYTIIE
+55 
-70 LVFHIHVML
+70 
-79 FGGKVGIV
+79 
-87 FPRTALC
+87 

>member
-1 MFFFSGL
+1 MKSTMIKSAVAMVFA
-8 FGDVEQISHFD
+8 
-19 SYHPV
+19 V
-24 GSTGEII
+24 G
-31 FLGAVVE
+31 
-38 IGEAIV
+38 
-44 IASFYLEMADF
+44 
-55 GAQFYTEAGRYTIIE
+55 
-70 LVFHIHVML
+70 
-79 FGGKVGIV
+79 
-87 FPRTALC
+87 
-94 CSAFAAAVSAAP
+94 FAAASMAAP
-106 VTTQGTGVG
+106 VTAEGTGVG
-115 KHGDV
+115 KHGDI
-120 TVAVTFDSGKI
+120 TVAVTFDAGKI
-131 KDIKIVKQQ
+131 QDIKIVKNA
-140 ENPVLAAKV
+140 ENPILAKKV
-149 FTDLKQ
+149 FTDLKDQ
-155 HVIDTN
+155 VVALSSTD
-161 SVQLDAI
+161 VDLV
-168 SGATFSSKG
+168 SGATFSAKG
-177 FLDAVADAAKKA
+177 FIDAVNDAAKKA
-189 GVTLSKADKK
+189 GVTLAKADKK
-199 AIKKA
+199 ALKKA
-204 VKALPKES
+204 ARELPKTS
-212 SYDVVV
+212 NYDVVV

-224 GFSAAIEAKNAGANV
+224 GFSAAITAKNAGANV

-251 SLISGAEMNA
+251 SLISGAEMNV

-279 HAEDTYKGGDM
+279 HAQDTFKGGDG
-290 KGDMNVIKV
+290 KGDMKVINV
-299 MTHNALDAAKWCR
+299 MTHEALDAAKWCR

-340 HTGTEFITK
+340 HTGTEFIAK

-371 KDKSGRVVGVKAT
+371 KNKDGRVVGVKAT
-384 MNGAS
+384 MDGS
-389 YTFNAKG
+389 EYTFNAKG

-427 APGTTGEALY
+427 APGSTGEALY

-460 ISGVIELIADARFDG
+460 ISGAIELIADARFDG

-494 VLSEAILKQTG
+494 VLSEAILNQTG
-505 GYCWVLWNDKIGSIS
+505 RYCWVLWNDKIGSIS
-520 NTVKEHPTE
+520 NTVKAHANE
-529 YEAFTKQGIMA
+529 YEAFTKQGIMT
-540 TCDDLKCVAD
+540 TCDDLKCIAD
-550 FTKIPFDSLK
+550 FTKIPFDQLRK
-560 GTVNR
+560 TVKR
-565 VSSMTGK
+565 VSDMAGK

-580 RSGLVDMTQGKY
+580 RSGLVDMQQGKY

-599 SVHHTMGGVRI
+599 STHHTMGGVRI
-610 NEKAQAL
+610 NEKAEAL
-617 TAEGKAIPGLWA
+617 TAEGKVIPGLWA

-650 IIVFGRIAGKAA
+650 IIVFGRIAGEAAAKAA
-662 AEAAK
+662 K

>member
-1 MFFFSGL
+1 
-8 FGDVEQISHFD
+8 
-19 SYHPV
+19 
-24 GSTGEII
+24 
-31 FLGAVVE
+31 
-38 IGEAIV
+38 
-44 IASFYLEMADF
+44 
-55 GAQFYTEAGRYTIIE
+55 
-70 LVFHIHVML
+70 ML
-79 FGGKVGIV
+79 F
-87 FPRTALC
+87 RQTLL
-94 CSAFAAAVSAAP
+94 AAAVGLMSAAAVAAP

-115 KHGDV
+115 KHGDM
-120 TVAVTFDSGKI
+120 TVAVTFDNGRI
-131 KDIKIVKQQ
+131 QAIEIVKEA
-140 ENPVLAAKV
+140 ENPVLAKKV
-149 FTDLKQ
+149 YTDLKAA
-155 HVIDTN
+155 VITSN
-161 SVQLDAI
+161 SADLDAI

-177 FLDAVADAAKKA
+177 FLDAVKDAAKKA
-189 GVTLSKADKK
+189 GVTLSKADAK
-199 AIKKA
+199 AIKKVVKNIPA
-204 VKALPKES
+204 VS
-212 SYDVVV
+212 NYDVVV

-261 AKNWVQP
+261 ARNWVQP
-268 KLGINDDSPEL
+268 KLGILDDSAER
-279 HAEDTYKGGDM
+279 HAADTFKGGDK
-290 KGDMNVIKV
+290 KGDMKVINV
-299 MTHNALDAAKWCR
+299 MTANALDAAKWCR

-340 HTGTEFITK
+340 HTGTEFIAK

-357 GIPVITNMKAEELI
+357 GIPVITDMKAEELI
-371 KDKSGRVVGVKAT
+371 KDKTGRVVGVKAT
-384 MNGAS
+384 SHGAT
-389 YTFNAKG
+389 YTFTAKG
-396 GVVLATGGFGA
+396 GVLLATGGFGA
-407 NPEMVKKYNP
+407 NKAMVKKYNP

-437 MAERAGAQLV
+437 MAKRAGAQLV

-460 ISGVIELIADARFDG
+460 ISGVIELIADSRFDG

-487 EELQRRD
+487 EELERRD

-505 GYCWVLWNDKIGSIS
+505 NYCWVLWNDNIGKIS

-540 TCDDLKCVAD
+540 TCPDLKCIAD
-550 FTKIPFDSLK
+550 FTKMPLK
-560 GTVNR
+560 QLESTVKR
-565 VSSMTGK
+565 VSSMAGK
-572 GNDKDFNH
+572 GNDKDFHH
-580 RSGLVDMTQGKY
+580 RGGLMDMSEGQY

-599 SVHHTMGGVRI
+599 STHHTMGGVRI

-617 TAEGKAIPGLWA
+617 TAKGQVIPGLWA

-650 IIVFGRIAGKAA
+650 IIVFGRIAGEAA
-662 AEAAK
+662 AFEAAARSAK

>member
-1 MFFFSGL
+1 MK
-8 FGDVEQISHFD
+8 
-19 SYHPV
+19 
-24 GSTGEII
+24 STMIKS
-31 FLGAVVE
+31 AVAMVF
-38 IGEAIV
+38 A
-44 IASFYLEMADF
+44 
-55 GAQFYTEAGRYTIIE
+55 AG
-70 LVFHIHVML
+70 
-79 FGGKVGIV
+79 
-87 FPRTALC
+87 
-94 CSAFAAAVSAAP
+94 FAAASMAAP
-106 VTTQGTGVG
+106 VTAEGTGVG
-115 KHGDV
+115 KHGDI
-120 TVAVTFDSGKI
+120 TVAVTFDAGKI
-131 KDIKIVKQQ
+131 QDIKIVKNA
-140 ENPVLAAKV
+140 ENPILAKKV
-149 FTDLKQ
+149 FTDLKDQ
-155 HVIDTN
+155 VVTLSSTD
-161 SVQLDAI
+161 VDLI
-168 SGATFSSKG
+168 SGATFSAKG
-177 FLDAVADAAKKA
+177 FIDAVNDAAKKA
-189 GVTLSKADKK
+189 GVTLAKADKK
-199 AIKKA
+199 ALKKA
-204 VKALPKES
+204 ARELPKTS
-212 SYDVVV
+212 NYDVVV

-224 GFSAAIEAKNAGANV
+224 GFSAAITAKNAGANV

-251 SLISGAEMNA
+251 SLISGAEMNV

-279 HAEDTYKGGDM
+279 HAQDTFKGGDG
-290 KGDMNVIKV
+290 KGDMKVINV
-299 MTHNALDAAKWCR
+299 MTHEALDAAKWCR

-340 HTGTEFITK
+340 HTGTEFIAK

-371 KDKSGRVVGVKAT
+371 KNKDGRVVGVKAT
-384 MNGAS
+384 MDGS
-389 YTFNAKG
+389 EYTFNAKG

-460 ISGVIELIADARFDG
+460 ISGAIELIADARFDG

-494 VLSEAILKQTG
+494 VLSEAILNQTG
-505 GYCWVLWNDKIGSIS
+505 QYCWVLWNDNIGKIS
-520 NTVKEHPTE
+520 NTVKAHANE
-529 YEAFTKQGIMA
+529 YEAFTKQGIMT
-540 TCDDLKCVAD
+540 TCDDLKCIAD
-550 FTKIPFDSLK
+550 FTKIPFDQLRK
-560 GTVNR
+560 TVKR
-565 VSSMTGK
+565 VSDMAGK

-580 RSGLVDMTQGKY
+580 RSGLVDMQQGKY

-599 SVHHTMGGVRI
+599 STHHTMGGVRI
-610 NEKAQAL
+610 NEKAEAL
-617 TAEGKAIPGLWA
+617 TAEGKVIPGLWA

-644 GNAYTD
+644 GHAYTD
-650 IIVFGRIAGKAA
+650 IIVFGRIAGEAAAKAA
-662 AEAAK
+662 K